1 MDIKLRKF
9 KVEDIPYKVKWI
21 NDSENNQYLH
31 YDLPLEEGKT
41 LAWFN
46 SIKTRNDR
54 ADYTIT
60 CNDEPVGIIGLLDID
75 ENNKKAEY
83 YITLGATRLKGKGVA
98 TIATDLLIKKSYKEF
113 GLKEIYLYTEVENIQ
128 AQKFFEKN
136 SFKKIKI
143 LKNDLFYNERYID
156 RYLYHLD
163 VVNYIGE

>member
-46 SIKTRNDR
+46 SIKTRSDR

-83 YITLGATRLKGKGVA
+83 YITLGATRLRSEERRVGKEG
-98 TIATDLLIKKSYKEF
+98 
-113 GLKEIYLYTEVENIQ
+113 
-128 AQKFFEKN
+128 
-136 SFKKIKI
+136 
-143 LKNDLFYNERYID
+143 R
-156 RYLYHLD
+156 
-163 VVNYIGE
+163 